1 MTPKS
6 DYCKIC
12 HKKGH
17 KAKECPEKEK
27 NPAMDIISEIWK
39 DADLVIKKDYKILLL
54 GGTGQGK
61 TSFLNF
67 LGNVENA
74 LKSKDG
80 IQNC

>member
-1 MTPKS
+1 
-6 DYCKIC
+6 
-12 HKKGH
+12 
-17 KAKECPEKEK
+17 
-27 NPAMDIISEIWK
+27 MDIISTIWK
-39 DADLVIKKDYKILLL
+39 DVDPVIKADYKILLL